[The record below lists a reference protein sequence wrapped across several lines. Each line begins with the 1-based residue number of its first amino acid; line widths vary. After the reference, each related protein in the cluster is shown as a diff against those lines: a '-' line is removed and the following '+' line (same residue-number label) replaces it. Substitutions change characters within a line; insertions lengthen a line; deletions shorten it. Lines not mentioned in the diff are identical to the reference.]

1 MNPFTFHA
9 PETLDEALTLLH
21 DHGEDAKVM
30 AGGTALVI
38 MMKQRLVV
46 PDVLISLHRVRGYDR
61 AEVTNGTLRLGS
73 LLTHRAAEVSP
84 LLHTHV
90 PVLADTY
97 RQVATVR
104 VRNMATVGGA
114 LTHADPNQDPPVTL
128 LALDA
133 QVRLTSR
140 RGQRDVPLQDFF
152 TDYYET
158 VLQPDELLTEIHV
171 PIPQPHTGSVY
182 VKFLPRTAD
191 DYATVSVAASIRVN
205 PSTGACED
213 CRIAMG
219 CVGVTPMRAPQ
230 AETLVRGQQ
239 RTEELLR
246 AAGAAAQTI
255 TDPLSDTRGSASYKR
270 AMAGVFVRRAL
281 AQAWE
286 KALAA
291 AR

>member
-1 MNPFTFHA
+1 MHPFTFHTPDTIDA
-9 PETLDEALTLLH
+9 ALALLRQ
-21 DHGEDAKVM
+21 HGDDAKVM
-30 AGGTALVI
+30 AGGTALVL

-46 PDVLISLHRVRGYDR
+46 PEVLISLHRVRGADR
-61 AEVTNGTLRLGS
+61 TEVTNGTLRLGG

-84 LLHTHV
+84 LIRTHV

-97 RQVATVR
+97 HQVATVR

-114 LTHADPNQDPPVTL
+114 LAHADPNQDPPVTL

-133 QVRLTSR
+133 QVRLTST
-140 RGQRDVPLQDFF
+140 RGQRDVALEQFF

-158 VLQPDELLTEIHV
+158 VLRPDELLTEIHV
-171 PIPQPHTGSVY
+171 PLPPPRTGSVY

-191 DYATVSVAASIRVN
+191 DYATVSVAASVRLN
-205 PSTGACED
+205 PTTGACED
-213 CRIAMG
+213 CRVAMG
-219 CVGVTPMRAPQ
+219 CVGVTPLRAHQ
-230 AETLVRGQQ
+230 AEALVRGQT
-239 RTEELLR
+239 RTDELLH
-246 AAGAAAQTI
+246 AAGAAAQEI

-286 KALAA
+286 QAQAFLH
-291 AR
+291 

>member
-1 MNPFTFHA
+1 MNPFTFHT
-9 PETLDEALTLLH
+9 PDSLDAALALLH
-21 DHGEDAKVM
+21 DHGDDAKVM

-38 MMKQRLVV
+38 MMKQRLVM
-46 PDVLISLHRVRGYDR
+46 PDVLISLHRVRHADR
-61 AEVTNGTLRLGS
+61 AEVSNGTLRLGS

-84 LLHTHV
+84 VLRTHV

-114 LTHADPNQDPPVTL
+114 LAHADPNQDPPVTL

-133 QVRLTSR
+133 RVRLHST
-140 RGQRDVPLQDFF
+140 RGQRDVVLEQFF

-171 PIPQPHTGSVY
+171 PLPQPHTGSVY

-191 DYATVSVAASIRVN
+191 DYATVSVAASVRLN

-219 CVGVTPMRAPQ
+219 CVGVTPLRAHQ
-230 AETLVRGQQ
+230 AEALVRGQQ
-239 RTEELLR
+239 RTDELLR
-246 AAGAAAQTI
+246 AAGAAAQEI

-281 AQAWE
+281 AQAWDQ
-286 KALAA
+286 AQASVH
-291 AR
+291 

>member
-1 MNPFTFHA
+1 MHPFTFQT
-9 PETLDEALTLLH
+9 PDSLEAALALLRQ
-21 DHGEDAKVM
+21 HGDAAKVI
-30 AGGTALVI
+30 AGGTALVL

-46 PDVLISLHRVRGYDR
+46 PDVLISLHRVRGADR
-61 AEVTNGTLRLGS
+61 AEVTNGTFRLGG

-84 LLHTHV
+84 ILHTHV

-104 VRNMATVGGA
+104 IRNMATVGGA
-114 LTHADPNQDPPVTL
+114 LAHADPNQDPPVTL

-133 QVRLTSR
+133 QVRLTST
-140 RGQRDVPLQDFF
+140 RGQRDVALEQFF

-171 PIPQPHTGSVY
+171 PLPQPRTGSVY

-191 DYATVSVAASIRVN
+191 DYATVSVAASVRLN
-205 PSTGACED
+205 PSTGACAD

-219 CVGVTPMRAPQ
+219 CVGVTPLRAHQ
-230 AETLVRGQQ
+230 AEALVRGQP
-239 RTEELLR
+239 RTDELLR
-246 AAGAAAQTI
+246 AAGAAAQEI

-286 KALAA
+286 QALASMH
-291 AR
+291 